1 MRHMYNSDGMI
12 AYAGK
17 PRYSTPWRSSK
28 YRRPSSGYRMP
39 LHRDDAKVAEV
50 ALDQRTHKER
60 IADILATSKWSNP
73 TMNREG

>member
-12 AYAGK
+12 AYAGSV
-17 PRYSTPWRSSK
+17 RVSTPWRSSK
-28 YRRPSSGYRMP
+28 YRRPSQGRIST
-39 LHRDDAKVAEV
+39 HRDDAKVAEV

-73 TMNREG
+73 SMNREG